1 MCYVYY
7 CKLLYVLQVKFLC
20 SHGASVNTCDQYKRS
35 PLMHA
40 SHRGNIELMRL
51 LLDTG
56 CDIHAHDFQQRT
68 ALFYATHGGH
78 NEAIQFLIQ
87 SGAQVRKVIQEAE
100 MIWKN
105 NQNTNSLSFIL
116 CSN

>member
-1 MCYVYY
+1 
-7 CKLLYVLQVKFLC
+7 
-20 SHGASVNTCDQYKRS
+20 
-35 PLMHA
+35 MHA

-87 SGAQVRKVIQEAE
+87 SGAQVRKVIQYAE
-100 MIWKN
+100 MIWKY
-105 NQNTNSLSFIL
+105 SKIL
-116 CSN
+116 IPGYLF